1 MKNSDDFYKWRPVA
15 KTKSVESP
23 LTLYINKMRTN
34 LSIFDADDNYV
45 MQLKVQQR
53 FCLPQ
58 DQLFFY
64 NTRSEMDVIIALHVA
79 ENGFHYKNGATPK
92 YKGSLFRL
100 ACCIL

>member
-1 MKNSDDFYKWRPVA
+1 MAPCSQNQVSGVPFNIVHKQNEN
-15 KTKSVESP
+15 KSQHFCVCMLDSP
-23 LTLYINKMRTN
+23 
-34 LSIFDADDNYV
+34 DDNYV

>member
-1 MKNSDDFYKWRPVA
+1 MALCSQSQVSGVPFNIVHKQNEN
-15 KTKSVESP
+15 KSQYFCVCVLDIP
-23 LTLYINKMRTN
+23 
-34 LSIFDADDNYV
+34 DDNYV

-79 ENGFHYKNGATPK
+79 ENGFYYKNGATPK